1 MITRS
6 KNWFVIVFSYLEVI
20 LFLKRW
26 KFCRF
31 LYLKRLFHLFNQ
43 FNFLIP
49 SYFITKEWKHQFPKC
64 LICEMRNV
72 LFFIRI
78 TFFKFN
84 NLPYLFLCFLYV
96 CETRLGI
103 RKASTWKI
111 PTHQTPPWKIPTRK
125 ISTQKISAWNIPIN
139 VFNYSHP
146 SFLNFLIFHYC
157 QRHHW
162 YFT

>member
-1 MITRS
+1 MIRNCVFVFRS
-6 KNWFVIVFSYLEVI
+6 NSFFKTL
-20 LFLKRW
+20 R

-125 ISTQKISAWNIPIN
+125 ISTQKISAWNILIN

>member
-1 MITRS
+1 MILNCVFVFRS
-6 KNWFVIVFSYLEVI
+6 NSFFKTL
-20 LFLKRW
+20 R

-64 LICEMRNV
+64 LIICEMRNV

-78 TFFKFN
+78 TFSKFN

-103 RKASTWKI
+103 RKASSCKI
-111 PTHQTPPWKIPTRK
+111 PTHQTPPWKV
-125 ISTQKISAWNIPIN
+125 STQKISTWNIPTN

-146 SFLNFLIFHYC
+146 SFLNFLICHYC